1 MLKATSRFGALT
13 GLETV
18 GSSTRP
24 RPVLFV
30 HGWWGGAWVWDR
42 FMERFA
48 QRGHACFAINLR
60 GYHDSK
66 PVADMG
72 NVSFDDHLED
82 IRTAMDALDRPVLVT
97 HSASG
102 LIALKLAETQPIAA
116 AVHLVPGPPAGI
128 FSLRGARMSLRYMP
142 LILRGKPVLL
152 NKRDM
157 FDANLNR
164 LPPDEQEAVYAKMV
178 PAPGRQ
184 ARQMMLGISVSPKK
198 VSGPRLIQSGT
209 DDRLVPAS
217 VHRKMARKFGST
229 YREYAGHG
237 HYLMREP
244 GWEVIADDAASWIE
258 EHAR

>member
-1 MLKATSRFGALT
+1 
-13 GLETV
+13 
-18 GSSTRP
+18 
-24 RPVLFV
+24 
-30 HGWWGGAWVWDR
+30 
-42 FMERFA
+42 
-48 QRGHACFAINLR
+48 
-60 GYHDSK
+60 
-66 PVADMG
+66 
-72 NVSFDDHLED
+72 
-82 IRTAMDALDRPVLVT
+82 
-97 HSASG
+97 
-102 LIALKLAETQPIAA
+102 
-116 AVHLVPGPPAGI
+116 
-128 FSLRGARMSLRYMP
+128 MP

>member
-1 MLKATSRFGALT
+1 LT
-13 GLETV
+13 
-18 GSSTRP
+18 
-24 RPVLFV
+24 
-30 HGWWGGAWVWDR
+30 
-42 FMERFA
+42 
-48 QRGHACFAINLR
+48 
-60 GYHDSK
+60 
-66 PVADMG
+66 
-72 NVSFDDHLED
+72 
-82 IRTAMDALDRPVLVT
+82 
-97 HSASG
+97 
-102 LIALKLAETQPIAA
+102 ALKLAETQPIAA
-116 AVHLVPGPPAGI
+116 AVHLVPAPPAGI
-128 FSLRGARMSLRYMP
+128 FSLRSARVYLRYMP

-164 LPPDEQEAVYAKMV
+164 LPQDEQEAVYAKMV
-178 PAPGRQ
+178 PGPGRQ
-184 ARQMMLGISVSPKK
+184 GRQIFGVSVSPKK

-209 DDRLVPAS
+209 DDRLNSAS

>member
-116 AVHLVPGPPAGI
+116 AVHLVPSPPAGI
-128 FSLRGARMSLRYMP
+128 FSLRAARVYLRYMP

-217 VHRKMARKFGST
+217 VHRKTARKFGST